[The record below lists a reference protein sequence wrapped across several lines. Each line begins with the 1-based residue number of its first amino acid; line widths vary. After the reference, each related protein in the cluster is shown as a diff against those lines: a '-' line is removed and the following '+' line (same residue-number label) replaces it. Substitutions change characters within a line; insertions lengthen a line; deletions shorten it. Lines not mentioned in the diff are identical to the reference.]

1 MRLQPAWFKTEP
13 VAAKVPEVT
22 ALFWVVKIST
32 TAAGEAISDW
42 FGVKHNIKWGFF
54 LDVFMFFSALY
65 LQFRSRRYGAWTYWY
80 LALAIATAGTGV
92 ADTMHLVLNL
102 PYGVTSLFW
111 LIVLAAV
118 FFLWNR
124 SEHTLDIHSITTNRR
139 EKYYWAVVFATF
151 CSRHGG
157 RATSPPRRSAWAT
170 SPRPPSSAA
179 SSCIPFVGWKFLNW
193 NSVFAFWFA
202 YVITRPIGASF
213 ADYFSKAHNISGADF
228 GDWQTALLFTAIVV
242 VLVAYTAKA
251 RYDIQPELQA
261 TPGPTRSPAARCP
274 SRPEAEPAPFGF
286 AATPPCRRT
295 PPRGAPVAPHT
306 VEHPRRSS
314 DCIRALLWTPP
325 PSITLR

>member
-1 MRLQPAWFKTEP
+1 VRLQPAWFKTEP

-32 TAAGEAISDW
+32 TAAGEALSDW
-42 FGVKHNIKWGFF
+42 FGTKHTIKWGFWI
-54 LDVFMFFSALY
+54 DIFMFVTALY
-65 LQFRSRRYGAWTYWY
+65 FQFRSRRYSAWAYWY

-111 LIVLAAV
+111 LIVLGAI

-151 CSRHGG
+151 CLGTAVG
-157 RATSPPRRSAWAT
+157 DFAATSLGLGYI
-170 SPRPPSSAA
+170 A
-179 SSCIPFVGWKFLNW
+179 SVALFSVVILVPFAGWKFLSW

-213 ADYFSKAHNISGADF
+213 ADLLSKGHDVSGIAF
-228 GDWQTALLFTAIVV
+228 GNWQTAILFTAVV
-242 VLVAYTAKA
+242 VGLIAYTAKA

-261 TPGPTRSPAARCP
+261 APGSTDFAGGPVPEP
-274 SRPEAEPAPFGF
+274 S
-286 AATPPCRRT
+286 
-295 PPRGAPVAPHT
+295 
-306 VEHPRRSS
+306 
-314 DCIRALLWTPP
+314 
-325 PSITLR
+325 

>member
-1 MRLQPAWFKTEP
+1 VRLQPAWFKTEP
-13 VAAKVPEVT
+13 LAAKVPEVT

-32 TAAGEAISDW
+32 TAAGEALSDW

-54 LDVFMFFSALY
+54 IDVFMFFSALY

-111 LIVLAAV
+111 VIVLAAV

-151 CSRHGG
+151 ALGTAVG
-157 RATSPPRRSAWAT
+157 DFAATTLGLGYLA
-170 SPRPPSSAA
+170 SAA
-179 SSCIPFVGWKFLNW
+179 FFCGVILIPFFGWKFLNW

-213 ADYFSKAHNISGADF
+213 ADYLSKAHNISGADF

-242 VLVAYTAKA
+242 GLVAYTAKA

-261 TPGPTRSPAARCP
+261 TPGSNEVAGGPVPEP
-274 SRPEAEPAPFGF
+274 S
-286 AATPPCRRT
+286 
-295 PPRGAPVAPHT
+295 
-306 VEHPRRSS
+306 
-314 DCIRALLWTPP
+314 
-325 PSITLR
+325 